1 MSCDYVIVFEFHSKH
16 CIWDIESS
24 NANTDFGSIIEIG
37 GILVDENFREK
48 DRFNLR
54 CRLPEGEIP
63 QCMALIVNRTS
74 VDMLTK
80 ANLSHYQMLSEVE
93 KIFKK
98 WSPAI
103 FIGWSNIGFDDEMI
117 RKEFFKS
124 IRYPYIT
131 NSSPNKRHDGLNI
144 ARAAYA
150 VDSAILNTEIN
161 QKGNSVMKLESLA
174 RMNGF
179 EVSGAHSALFDAE
192 LTMKILRLIKKKQP
206 NTWNSF
212 LKTSNKSDTETL
224 FKKEKIITL
233 NEYFYGK
240 SRLYLCA
247 PLHRN
252 HCVHPI
258 YQWGQAVDLR
268 VDVEPLL
275 NLSVNDLKI
284 EMKKTPKFLRTIRSN
299 KAPIILDKSY
309 GIKSEPYNA
318 IDPNIIKKRADLVN
332 KNEKFAQNIIIAL
345 REIAEEK
352 EQSKSQEDIF
362 AEESIYKKF
371 TPNKDIN
378 LFPKWHSASWSEKLN
393 MLDKFEDERLVGF
406 GKKIIFQESP
416 ETLPKDIYKN
426 IQLEIAQRI
435 LSEKKEKWWTCKE
448 FYFECDN
455 LREKYTNE
463 KDEEKLKFLD
473 QLNNFVMSIQKK
485 YENV

>member
-1 MSCDYVIVFEFHSKH
+1 MNLV
-16 CIWDIESS
+16 IWDIESS

-37 GILVDENFREK
+37 GILVDENLKEK

-63 QCMALIVNRTS
+63 QCMALIVNKTG

-80 ANLSHYQMLSEVE
+80 ANLSHYQMLVEVE

-103 FIGWSNIGFDDEMI
+103 FLGWSNIGFDDEMI
-117 RKEFFKS
+117 RKEFFKG

-131 NSSPNKRHDGLNI
+131 NASPNKRHDGLNI

-150 VDSAILNTEIN
+150 VDPTVLETETN
-161 QKGNSVMKLESLA
+161 EKGNVVMKLESLA

-179 EVSGAHSALFDAE
+179 ETSGAHSALIDSE
-192 LTMKILRLIKKKQP
+192 LVVKVLGLIKNKQSD
-206 NTWNSF
+206 TWSSF
-212 LKTSNKSDTETL
+212 LKTSSRVDTETI

-247 PLHRN
+247 PLHPKY
-252 HCVHPI
+252 CVHPV

-275 NLSVNDLKI
+275 NLSVNEIKSELK
-284 EMKKTPKFLRTIRSN
+284 KSPKFLRTIRSN
-299 KAPIILDKSY
+299 KAPIILDESY
-309 GIKSEPYNA
+309 GMKAEPYSGMDKEL
-318 IDPNIIKKRADLVN
+318 IYKRAKLVRE
-332 KNEKFAQNIIIAL
+332 NEKFSEKVITAL

-352 EQSKSQEDIF
+352 EQTKSQEDIL
-362 AEESIYKKF
+362 AEESIYQKF
-371 TPNKDIN
+371 TPNKDTA
-378 LFPKWHSASWSEKLN
+378 LFPKWHSASWKDKLL
-393 MLDKFEDERLVGF
+393 MLDKFEDERLAGF
-406 GKKIIFQESP
+406 GKKIIYQESP
-416 ETLPKDIYKN
+416 ETLPKEIYNEVKRG
-426 IQLEIAQRI
+426 IAKRI

-455 LREKYTNE
+455 LREKYSNE
-463 KDEEKLKFLD
+463 NDHAKLKFLD
-473 QLNNFVMSIQKK
+473 ELNEFVMSIQKK
-485 YENV
+485 YENA

>member
-1 MSCDYVIVFEFHSKH
+1 MNLV
-16 CIWDIESS
+16 IWDIESS

-37 GILVDENFREK
+37 GILVDENLKEK

-63 QCMALIVNRTS
+63 QAMALIVNKTD

-80 ANLSHYQMLSEVE
+80 TNLSHYQMLAEVE

-103 FIGWSNIGFDDEMI
+103 FLGWSNTGFDDEMI
-117 RKEFFKS
+117 RKEFFKG

-131 NSSPNKRHDGLNI
+131 NASPNKRHDGLNI

-150 VDSAILNTEIN
+150 VDPTVLETEIN
-161 QKGNSVMKLESLA
+161 EKGNAVMKLESLA

-179 EVSGAHSALFDAE
+179 ESSGAHSALFDAE
-192 LTMKILRLIKKKQP
+192 LTAKVLGLIKNKK
-206 NTWNSF
+206 NEIWNNF
-212 LKTSNKSDTETL
+212 LKTSSRVDTETI

-247 PLHRN
+247 PLHPKY
-252 HCVHPI
+252 CVHPV

-268 VDVEPLL
+268 IDVETLL
-275 NLSVNDLKI
+275 NLSVNEIKVELK
-284 EMKKTPKFLRTIRSN
+284 KSPKFLRTIRSN
-299 KAPIILDKSY
+299 KAPIILDESY
-309 GIKSEPYNA
+309 GMKAEPYNA
-318 IDPNIIKKRADLVN
+318 MDKELIYKRAKLVREN
-332 KNEKFAQNIIIAL
+332 VKFSEKVITAL

-352 EQSKSQEDIF
+352 EQSKSQEDMY
-362 AEESIYKKF
+362 AEESIYQKF
-371 TPNKDIN
+371 TPNKDTA
-378 LFPKWHSASWSEKLN
+378 LFPKWHSASWKDKLA

-406 GKKIIFQESP
+406 GKKIIYQESP
-416 ETLPKDIYKN
+416 ETLPKEIYNEVKR
-426 IQLEIAQRI
+426 EIAKRI
-435 LSEKKEKWWTCKE
+435 LSEQKEKWWTCKE

-455 LREKYTNE
+455 LREKYSRENNE
-463 KDEEKLKFLD
+463 AKLKFLNE
-473 QLNNFVMSIQKK
+473 LNEFVMAIHKN
-485 YENV
+485 YENA

>member
-1 MSCDYVIVFEFHSKH
+1 MNLA
-16 CIWDIESS
+16 IWDIESS

-37 GILVDENFREK
+37 GILVDENFKEK

-63 QCMALIVNRTS
+63 QCMALIVNKTS
-74 VDMLTK
+74 VDLLTK
-80 ANLSHYQMLSEVE
+80 ANLSHYQMLGEVE

-103 FIGWSNIGFDDEMI
+103 FLGWSNIGFDDEMI
-117 RKEFFKS
+117 RKEFFKG

-131 NSSPNKRHDGLNI
+131 NSAPNKRHDGLNI
-144 ARAAYA
+144 ARGAFA
-150 VDSAILNTEIN
+150 VDKSIFKTEIN
-161 QKGNSVMKLESLA
+161 EKGNAVMKLESLA

-179 EVSGAHSALFDAE
+179 ESSGAHSALFDAE
-192 LTMKILRLIKKKQP
+192 LTMKILGLVKKRQP
-206 NTWNSF
+206 YTWESF
-212 LKTSNKSDTETL
+212 FKTSNKLDTETI

-247 PLHRN
+247 PLHPK
-252 HCVHPI
+252 HCIHPV
-258 YQWGQAVDLR
+258 YQWGQAIDLR
-268 VDVEPLL
+268 VDVEALL
-275 NLSVNDLKI
+275 NLSINELKK

-309 GIKSEPYNA
+309 GIKEEPYNA
-318 IDPNIIKKRADLVN
+318 IDPILIKKRADLV
-332 KNEKFAQNIIIAL
+332 KNDEKFAQNIMTAL

-352 EQSKSQEDIF
+352 EQSKSQEDIL

-371 TPNKDIN
+371 TSNKDTN
-378 LFPKWHSASWSEKLN
+378 LFNAWHSASWKDKLS

-416 ETLPKDIYKN
+416 ETLPKQILKE
-426 IQLEIAQRI
+426 IQREIAKRI

-455 LREKYTNE
+455 LREKYTNN

-473 QLNNFVMSIQKK
+473 QLNNFVMSIEKK
-485 YENV
+485 YENF